1 VHRTR
6 RRNARFVGDPLGLP
20 GLLRSQP
27 DRIDDRWVCPLRTVR
42 TRLDS
47 SRATP
52 KPPTPRRPAVLTPC
66 VSSPLLP
73 AAVSLGPV
81 AEGHLKLPRD
91 DPQQSWAV
99 MARSA
104 RTHQGK
110 NWSTNLEGAARLVVE
125 KGQAASSARGE
136 VALDDHCHG
145 RGGRGDLPT
154 VWPPRHPQPTPR
166 RSN

>member
-1 VHRTR
+1 
-6 RRNARFVGDPLGLP
+6 
-20 GLLRSQP
+20 
-27 DRIDDRWVCPLRTVR
+27 
-42 TRLDS
+42 
-47 SRATP
+47 
-52 KPPTPRRPAVLTPC
+52 
-66 VSSPLLP
+66 
-73 AAVSLGPV
+73 V